1 MAISDSVRGIRVR
14 SQKGFPVVSSCGVM
28 ATNEVV
34 QRALAA
40 AALRAQRHAELNA
53 GITQMEKLLN
63 QSLAPEMLPWGS
75 ALDMRQVQI

>member
-1 MAISDSVRGIRVR
+1 M
-14 SQKGFPVVSSCGVM
+14 VSSCGVM